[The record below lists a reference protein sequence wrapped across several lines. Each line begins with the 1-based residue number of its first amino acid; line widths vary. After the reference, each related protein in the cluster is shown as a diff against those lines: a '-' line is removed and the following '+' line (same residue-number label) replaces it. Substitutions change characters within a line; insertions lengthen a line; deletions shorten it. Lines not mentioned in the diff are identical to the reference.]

1 MMDIRNT
8 KGRLLNTLESWKEGF
23 IEVDDKGEQH
33 WEPGYSAHSLGLFF
47 TKGEGKKWLDGLVRS
62 ILGCPIKYTAAEI
75 EHESK
80 LDTYRGKHRMQDLAV
95 WGTCPDG
102 RTVFVGIE
110 AKVLEPFGNYSV
122 RDEYEAALL
131 YKQKVNPRSRKPNRV
146 EDIVTELFPGK
157 SPYDEPVCNL
167 RYQLMHYLL
176 GSLNEGAD
184 IVESKKSLKERRRA
198 DIVIMPVLVFDTPH
212 YRTDEEKAKRNRQDF
227 EDFRIANGFSDRDGC
242 FFKQY
247 GDQQVFMAYNTVTLP
262 SQ

>member
-1 MMDIRNT
+1 MMEIRN
-8 KGRLLNTLESWKEGF
+8 KNKVRLDTLEHWKEGF
-23 IEVDDKGEQH
+23 IDVDDKGEQH

-47 TKGEGKKWLDGLVRS
+47 TEGEGQKWLDDFLLS
-62 ILGCPIKYTAAEI
+62 ILGCPVKYTAAEI

-80 LDTYRGKHRMQDLAV
+80 LDTFRGKHRMQDLAV

-102 RTVFVGIE
+102 RTVFIGIE

-131 YKQKVNPRSRKPNRV
+131 YKQNVNERSKKPNRV
-146 EDIVTELFPGK
+146 VRIVAELFPGK
-157 SPYDEPVCNL
+157 TPYDEPVCNL

-176 GSLNEGAD
+176 GSLKEGAN
-184 IVESKKSLKERRRA
+184 IEESGKSIKDRKRA
-198 DIVIMPVLVFDTPH
+198 DVVILPILVFDTSH
-212 YRTDEEKAKRNRQDF
+212 YRTDEEKARRNRQDF
-227 EDFRIANGFSDRDGC
+227 EDFRIANGFSERDGC

-262 SQ
+262 Q